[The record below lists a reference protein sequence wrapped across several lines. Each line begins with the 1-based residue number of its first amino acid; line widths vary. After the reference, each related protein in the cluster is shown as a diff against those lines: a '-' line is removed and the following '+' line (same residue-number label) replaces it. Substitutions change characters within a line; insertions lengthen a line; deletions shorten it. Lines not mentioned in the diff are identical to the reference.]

1 MKVEALERYELGERI
16 KNYIQADLW
25 RIEQEIKSQIFGP
38 VALLNEVSRYIVDS
52 GGKRLRPLLTILSA
66 RLCGYKGSRDV
77 PLAVAFEFLHAATL
91 LHDDV
96 IDHAEIR
103 RNKPAANT
111 LWGNQAVI
119 LVGDYLYSKS
129 LMLSLEYRDL
139 KIVEILTRAVNL
151 MAEGEILQLLNLG
164 NPDITEDE
172 YLEII
177 RRKTAVLIS
186 SACQA
191 GAILGG
197 ASSDEEESM
206 AQYGYNLGIAFQ
218 LMDDILDYIG
228 TEQELGKPV
237 GKDLEENKATL
248 PFIYALSIADDISR
262 KKMRE
267 AFLNSPS
274 KPELLQVIKDFVHRS
289 GGVEYA
295 TNKALYHARKAQE
308 CLKLFPE
315 SEVRNVLF
323 DIAEYVVTRK
333 N

>member
-1 MKVEALERYELGERI
+1 MKVEALERYELRERI

-66 RLCGYKGSRDV
+66 RLCGYRGDRDV

-111 LWGNQAVI
+111 LWGNQAVV

-129 LMLSLEYRDL
+129 LMLSLEYKNL

-172 YLEII
+172 YLEIVQ
-177 RRKTAVLIS
+177 RKTAVLIS

-228 TEQELGKPV
+228 TEQELGKPI

-248 PFIYALSIADDISR
+248 PFIYALSVADEADR
-262 KKMRE
+262 KRMRE
-267 AFLNSPS
+267 AFLNSSS
-274 KPELLQVIKDFVHRS
+274 KPELLQVIREFVHRS
-289 GGVEYA
+289 KGVEYTA
-295 TNKALYHARKAQE
+295 SKALYHVRKAQK
-308 CLKLFPE
+308 CLDLFPE
-315 SEVRNVLF
+315 SEVRSVLF